1 MIAARDGARRR
12 HSAVSRTLLA
22 TVIGLALLS
31 TQPMLAQA
39 SDDPAALLNVELPDY
54 DLNATRALGGL
65 RTATASQLQA
75 LNALKTATGATAMTA
90 RWNDFGGSVD
100 VVYDFVSPA
109 YAGTPEQAARAFVAQ
124 NAALFG
130 VSDASAASLKLTS
143 AKAALGGHLL
153 RFQQVYNGVMVDGGG
168 IGIVLNARN
177 QAIMASG
184 PFFRDVAVNTTPT
197 LSAAQA
203 VTAAAASLGQF
214 TVPLPVDVTNLQ
226 ELGLAVVNQQVQPEV
241 DKIPPTLWVYP
252 TADGYRLA
260 WKVANYSNNPFGLFE
275 IAVDAHTGEVL
286 ARRDHVASIDV
297 GGVTVGPAATLP
309 GQETADIFPNSP
321 LIDDNL
327 KNNRTIST
335 CTTGG
340 REHPCGQ
347 ERITLRAFDASNR
360 TTGANGT
367 LTGPNV
373 IATNA
378 LASKLPFGQAALG
391 TWHFSKDDPTALEA
405 RTNEADQYAEP
416 AEHQDEINAFFFV
429 NYNKEY
435 VDYLHVAGD
444 GGAFGGGGAFPDS
457 YQNKGIP
464 TLANAHI
471 PNIYIGL
478 NTTLCV
484 ADAGTDPNAILECK
498 KNIPDPA
505 TDPAAVDKVLS
516 LDNAFALQTSGII
529 AGVTGEQ
536 PAAAVNP
543 TSYGHGYYFND
554 LALDG
559 MVAYHEVMHSTSTPI
574 AGLEGFEGGSLN
586 EGQADMWAY
595 TLANYTNI
603 GEYVVQAK
611 GYRDRL
617 ASKGIDPDKLAWI
630 RSAHSTLKYG
640 DFLRYGDGEV
650 HWGGEIYAAA
660 MWDVRE
666 LLNRQYPDATTYK
679 RPDFRDGKPTRAV
692 TVGTEIFDRD
702 YLATMYILGT
712 MNPDT
717 FVKARDAFIV
727 ADQMLYPSSSAP
739 GAPGKHRALVEQV
752 FAAKEL
758 GISAK
763 ESSAGKTTISTRV
776 SKFAFDQAAPAVP
789 TSVAW
794 APASANSIKVAWTAV
809 PGAVAYEVLKR
820 KRATVGQREMDPGHV
835 IDGDAS
841 TTGFRHVAYVAG
853 NQAAFEDKGRIESVW
868 AAAGL
873 ANLTDSEY
881 VVRAIGA
888 NAGGQLGWSRLSK
901 GKKQSQPSDG
911 WSNPP
916 ALVAYA
922 LFVETRTGTLVAGEP
937 TGSET
942 GGATWGDPAFKG
954 ITWDDVLVTTQSDA
968 LELQAALSSMTAV
981 DLDFELRTTDG
992 TILSRSAGAT
1002 AAESVSATVQPST
1015 TYVLRVLGFA
1025 NGPATYQIDAKQL
1038 LPQGSPNA
1046 NTTDTV
1052 TK

>member
-1 MIAARDGARRR
+1 MKATR
-12 HSAVSRTLLA
+12 AVRFGRTTQLA
-22 TVIGLALLS
+22 MAVVIGLAMSSPVLS
-31 TQPMLAQA
+31 QTTTTT
-39 SDDPAALLNVELPDY
+39 SEDPAELLNRRLPDY
-54 DLNATRALGGL
+54 DLNAARALPGL
-65 RTATASQLQA
+65 RVASAVQLQA
-75 LNALKTATGATAMTA
+75 LDSLKASTGAANLSA
-90 RWNDFGGSVD
+90 RWNDFGGSPD
-100 VVYDFVSPA
+100 VIYDFVSPA
-109 YAGTPEQAARAFVAQ
+109 YAGTPEQAARAFIQ
-124 NAALFG
+124 QHAALFG
-130 VSDASAASLKLTS
+130 VADAGAGSLRLT
-143 AKAALGGHLL
+143 KAVNALGGRLL
-153 RFQQVYNGVMVDGGG
+153 RFQQVYNGVMVDMGG
-168 IGIVLNARN
+168 IGIVLNGQNRV
-177 QAIMASG
+177 IMASG
-184 PFFRDVAVNTTPT
+184 PFFRDVAVNTTPV

-203 VTAAAASLGQF
+203 LAAAETSIGQF
-214 TVPLPVDVTNLQ
+214 HVALPVDITNLQ
-226 ELGLAVVNQQVQPEV
+226 EPGLEVLNQQVEPEV
-241 DKIPPTLWVYP
+241 AKVPPTLWVYP

-260 WKVANYSNNPFGLFE
+260 WKVAKYSTNPFGLFE
-275 IAVDAHTGEVL
+275 VAVDAHTGEIL
-286 ARRDHVASIDV
+286 ARKDHVAYQSLP
-297 GGVTVGPAATLP
+297 TLPATLP

-327 KNNRTIST
+327 KNNRVIST
-335 CTTGG
+335 CTTAG
-340 REHPCGQ
+340 RAHPCGQ
-347 ERITLRAFDASNR
+347 ERVTMRAFDATNR
-360 TTGANGT
+360 TTGVNGT

-478 NTTLCV
+478 NTALCV
-484 ADAGTDPNAILECK
+484 AGAGEDPNAILECK
-498 KNIPDPA
+498 KNIPDPT

-516 LDNAFALQTSGII
+516 LDNAFALQTSGLI
-529 AGVTGEQ
+529 AGVTGSQ
-536 PAAAVNP
+536 PAVAVNP

-554 LALDG
+554 LAIDG

-586 EGQADMWAY
+586 EGQADVWAY

-617 ASKGIDPDKLAWI
+617 RSKGLDPDKLGWI
-630 RSAHSTLKYG
+630 RTARSTLKYG

-666 LLNRQYPDATTYK
+666 MLNREYPDATTYK

-727 ADQMLYPSSSAP
+727 ADQMLYPSSMAP
-739 GAPGKHRALVEQV
+739 GAPGKHRALIEQV

-776 SKFAFDQAAPAVP
+776 SKFAFDQVAPAVP
-789 TSVAW
+789 TNVAW
-794 APASANSIKVAWTAV
+794 APASTSSIKVTWTAV
-809 PGAVAYEVLKR
+809 PGAMAYEVLKR
-820 KRATVGQREMDPGHV
+820 KTASAGQREMDPNHV
-835 IDGDAS
+835 IDGDPS

-853 NQAAFEDKGRIESVW
+853 NQAAFEDKGKIESVW

-873 ANLTDSEY
+873 ASLTDSEY
-881 VVRAIGA
+881 VVRAIGV
-888 NAGGQLGWSRLSK
+888 NASGQLGWSKLSK

-911 WSNPP
+911 WSYPP
-916 ALVAYA
+916 ALVTYA
-922 LFVETRTGTLVAGEP
+922 LFTETRTGTLVAGEP
-937 TGSET
+937 TGTET

-954 ITWDDVLVTTQSDA
+954 ITWDDVLMTTKSDA

-1002 AAESVSATVQPST
+1002 AAESVSAAVQPNT

-1025 NGPATYQIDAKQL
+1025 NGPTTYQIDAKQL

-1052 TK
+1052 TR